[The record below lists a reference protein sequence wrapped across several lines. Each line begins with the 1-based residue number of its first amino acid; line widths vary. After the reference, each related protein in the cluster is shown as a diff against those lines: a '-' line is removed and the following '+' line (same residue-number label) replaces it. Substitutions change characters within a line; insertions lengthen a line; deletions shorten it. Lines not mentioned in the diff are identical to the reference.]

1 MNLFQAIVLGAVQ
14 GVTEFLPVSS
24 SAHLYIVPKL
34 LGWHYAGLGFD
45 VALHWGTLIA
55 LLIAFGGTWLALAR
69 DAFAADGAVRN
80 EARSTWAKLIVGSVP
95 AVIAGLLLRHA
106 AESWLRYLP
115 LQAAMLVI
123 FGFLLWWID
132 RVRPQGAAGVIP
144 GWRASIVMGL
154 AQSLALVPG
163 VSRSGVTITAG
174 RAMGEHRVSA
184 ARFSFLLAT
193 PITMGAGLL
202 ELKNI
207 EPTLS
212 PTIIAAGVISAALV
226 GWLVIGAL
234 LRWLGRAGFAMFF
247 AYRVVLAAVI
257 VAHLWAHSHDSVP
270 AVAARQAVREVAVQP
285 VAQGNA
291 RAVQTRL
298 DRGDRQVQHFGDF
311 GVR

>member
-1 MNLFQAIVLGAVQ
+1 MNIFQAIVLGAVQ

-69 DAFAADGAVRN
+69 DAFAANPAVRS

-106 AESWLRYLP
+106 AESWLRFLP

-123 FGFLLWWID
+123 FGFLLWWVD
-132 RVRPQGAAGVIP
+132 RVRPQGIAGVIP
-144 GWRASIVMGL
+144 GWGASIAMGL

-193 PITMGAGLL
+193 PITLGAGLL
-202 ELKNI
+202 EIKNI

-234 LRWLGRAGFAMFF
+234 LRWLGRAGFGTFF
-247 AYRVVLAAVI
+247 VYRVLVALVI
-257 VAHLWAHSHDSVP
+257 VAHVWAHAHDSVP
-270 AVAARQAVREVAVQP
+270 AVAARQAVGEVAVQP
-285 VAQGNA
+285 VAQGDA
-291 RAVQTRL
+291 RAMESRL
-298 DRGDRQVQHFGDF
+298 DRGDRQVQHLGDF
-311 GVR
+311 GFR